1 MRISLDNGK
10 TWHDAENVI
19 ISKLLQAEEHE
30 VEMVWNFNQEEVK
43 TDIIYGNQFL
53 GSDAQSYQELG
64 DKICQ

>member
-30 VEMVWNFNQEEVK
+30 VEMVWNFHQEEVK

-53 GSDAQSYQELG
+53 GSDSQSYQELG

>member
-1 MRISLDNGK
+1 MRISLDNGN
-10 TWHDAENVI
+10 TWINAESII

-30 VEMVWNFNQEEVK
+30 VEMIWNFHREEVK

-53 GSDAQSYQELG
+53 GSESQTFHEIG